1 MSHAPTRR
9 FRLLREGCAL
19 TGEPVLTRK
28 ALIAALVFVPLLLV
42 AALWGPSWW
51 EKHELREAQKI
62 AGVGSQMVP
71 GHLTDARKKIDPGAT
86 AAAIVAALGKPSFK
100 VGTEGKD
107 STHEIWTYYFAD
119 GTMIINLTDG
129 SAVRIGTTYGRPR
142 IPRSTRNES
151 MGFVNE
157 AK

>member
-1 MSHAPTRR
+1 M
-9 FRLLREGCAL
+9 
-19 TGEPVLTRK
+19 
-28 ALIAALVFVPLLLV
+28 PLLLV
-42 AALWGPSWW
+42 AALWGPIWW
-51 EKHELREAQKI
+51 EKHQLREAQKI

-71 GHLTDARKKIDPGAT
+71 GLLTDARKKIDPGAT
-86 AAAIVAALGKPSFK
+86 AEAIVAAIGKPSFK
-100 VGTEGKD
+100 VGTQGKD

-119 GTMIINLTDG
+119 GTMIVNLTDG

-157 AK
+157 SK

>member
-1 MSHAPTRR
+1 MAHAPARS
-9 FRLLREGCAL
+9 FRLAREWCAL

-28 ALIAALVFVPLLLV
+28 ALIAALVVVPLLLV

-62 AGVGSQMVP
+62 AGVGSQMAA
-71 GHLTDARKKIDPGAT
+71 GHLTDARKKIDPGSSAE
-86 AAAIVAALGKPSFK
+86 AIVAALGKPSFK
-100 VGTEGKD
+100 VGTQGKD

-119 GTMIINLTDG
+119 GTMMINLTDG
-129 SAVRIGTTYGRPR
+129 AAVRIGTTYGRPK
-142 IPRSTRNES
+142 IPRSSRNES
-151 MGFVNE
+151 MDFVNE